1 MKLFAAAALLLVPV
15 SIQAYTVFETD
26 ISQPYEI
33 VPIEATPPIA
43 HNYLGT
49 LADYP
54 VMYEISSEEPF
65 TFAAQVSQRAGAA
78 VEPISLLL
86 IRKNDRGGGVSEV
99 ARMNIDPAEWIRV
112 SDAKLG
118 MSLVTS
124 PLLSESV
131 EPGTYRIEV
140 SSPDNIGRYLL
151 TVGQEQTEPGYFAE
165 LGAIRQTQAYFG
177 IGIFS
182 MLKSSYVYYPI
193 GILFLLFAI
202 YKTWSY
208 RHLIRRDGA

>member
-1 MKLFAAAALLLVPV
+1 MKFLVGLAMFIVPGF
-15 SIQAYTVFETD
+15 SYAYTVYETD
-26 ISQPYEI
+26 TSRPYEI
-33 VPIEATPPIA
+33 VPIESAPPIQ
-43 HNYLGT
+43 HSYLGT

-54 VMYEISSEEPF
+54 IMYEISSEDPF
-65 TFAAQVSQRAGAA
+65 TFLASVSQPANTTAQ
-78 VEPISLLL
+78 PITLLL
-86 IRKNDRGGGVSEV
+86 IRRNDRGGGVAEV
-99 ARMNIDPAEWIRV
+99 ARMKVDPADWVRQ

-118 MSLVTS
+118 MTFLMS
-124 PLLSESV
+124 PAISEPV

-140 SSPDNIGRYLL
+140 SSPDNIGQYLL
-151 TVGQEQTEPGYFAE
+151 TIGEEPTEPGYFAE

-193 GILFLLFAI
+193 GILLLLLAL

-208 RHLIRRDGA
+208 RHLIRRDAA